1 MLRYLLH
8 KIFFKKRE
16 GKDRFQWKMRENK
29 VELLNRSI
37 FPTVKDRLI
46 VIKIPVLDIPWHF

>member
-1 MLRYLLH
+1 MLRYILH
-8 KIFFKKRE
+8 KIFLKNRG

-37 FPTVKDRLI
+37 FPTVKI
-46 VIKIPVLDIPWHF
+46 E

>member
-1 MLRYLLH
+1 M
-8 KIFFKKRE
+8 FFKKRG

-37 FPTVKDRLI
+37 FPTVKDRLT